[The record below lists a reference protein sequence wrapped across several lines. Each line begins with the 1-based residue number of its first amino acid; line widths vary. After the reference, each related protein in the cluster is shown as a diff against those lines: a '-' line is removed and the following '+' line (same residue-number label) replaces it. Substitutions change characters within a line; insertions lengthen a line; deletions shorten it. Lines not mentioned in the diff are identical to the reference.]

1 VELLFPNGATG
12 EARGQDKSLDSW
24 GSDAIH
30 SKCLL
35 AIDLG
40 PSVGTGAIDICTIIG
55 MGHL

>member
-1 VELLFPNGATG
+1 MGLLFPNGATG
-12 EARGQDKSLDSW
+12 ETRGQDENLDNC

-40 PSVGTGAIDICTIIG
+40 ISAGTAAMDSCRIIGTG
-55 MGHL
+55 HL